1 MVHVSELSWSR
12 IHQPSDVVAVGDTL
26 EVYIKALNPETG
38 RISLGHRRPEDNPW
52 VKFTNEYAVGDI
64 VDAQIVSV
72 TAFGAFARITDGI
85 DGLIH
90 ISQLSS
96 ERVATVKDVVNVGD
110 VVTVKITGID
120 TEKKRISL
128 SMRAVAGDDEA
139 PAEEADE
146 VVYSDEAPA
155 AEAEAPAADDAEA

>member
-1 MVHVSELSWSR
+1 
-12 IHQPSDVVAVGDTL
+12 
-26 EVYIKALNPETG
+26 
-38 RISLGHRRPEDNPW
+38 
-52 VKFTNEYAVGDI
+52 
-64 VDAQIVSV
+64 
-72 TAFGAFARITDGI
+72 
-85 DGLIH
+85 
-90 ISQLSS
+90 
-96 ERVATVKDVVNVGD
+96 VKDVVNVGD